1 MNILDPMKPDRFYKL
16 DLRRYDHREW
26 CKILAVLAV
35 AEPGDNWEM
44 CTYRWAKYDDPVPGI
59 DDIYY
64 DDGKLL
70 IYIFMTFM

>member
-1 MNILDPMKPDRFYKL
+1 MNILDPMKPDRLYKL

-44 CTYRWAKYDDPVPGI
+44 CTYRWAKYDDSVPGQLLL
-59 DDIYY
+59 
-64 DDGKLL
+64 LL
-70 IYIFMTFM
+70 ILMRMMKMMMK